1 MSIELQHPSVGTLE
15 LRRAQ
20 QDERNEDT
28 QPEIFNDPAVDSPP
42 LVLVAERT
50 GSYTMEGTV
59 TAPKLS
65 QDSAFSDDWRQALA
79 EWIVK
84 FESFCYELQGAG
96 YDLVDTH
103 RNKTVPV
110 VLNRTQWRLTAG
122 APYEIEWE
130 IEVDVGEGVLP
141 QEPRTEKTANIQSAM
156 TVPAS
161 VGGFDL
167 PGLRDMTVQREF
179 DVDPNARAFEDTA
192 ESNIII
198 GDSGVM
204 HQIRYRGEFAGTA
217 TERQTFDSDINSLI
231 GDEGRTFQTRFP
243 GYSVDGV
250 VLNFRSDFQAQFAG
264 NKHNYELEFL
274 ESEPA

>member
-1 MSIELQHPSVGTLE
+1 
-15 LRRAQ
+15 
-20 QDERNEDT
+20 
-28 QPEIFNDPAVDSPP
+28 
-42 LVLVAERT
+42 
-50 GSYTMEGTV
+50 MEGTV

-65 QDSAFSDDWRQALA
+65 QDSAFSSDWRQALA

-96 YDLVDTH
+96 YDLVDNN
-103 RNKTVPV
+103 RNKTVAV
-110 VLNRTQWRLTAG
+110 VLERTQWRLTAG

-130 IEVDVGEGVLP
+130 IEVRLGEGVLP
-141 QEPRTEKTANIQSAM
+141 QDARTEKTANVQTSM

-167 PGLRDMTVQREF
+167 PGLRDLTVERSFE
-179 DVDPNARAFEDTA
+179 VNENALAFEDTA
-192 ESNIII
+192 ENNLIVA
-198 GDSGVM
+198 DSGVS
-204 HQIRYRGEFAGTA
+204 HRIRYRGEFAGTA
-217 TERQTFDSDINSLI
+217 TERQQFDSDINSLI

-250 VLNFRSDFQAQFAG
+250 VLTFRSDFQAQFAG